1 MKILLEELPHQEKSL
16 ENLIKAFPP
25 LDKHTT
31 DPDKDFVYA
40 NPILHYRDRDDKNI
54 DIKMETGER
63 VIIVTGCINA
73 LVSRVSG
80 TLIKNNSCIA

>member
-1 MKILLEELPHQEKSL
+1 MKFDVIQSMWSSRTLRISYQQEAVDGLNSYADVQKPGSLQSGLLVMP
-16 ENLIKAFPP
+16 
-25 LDKHTT
+25 
-31 DPDKDFVYA
+31 
-40 NPILHYRDRDDKNI
+40 
-54 DIKMETGER
+54 TGER